1 MFTDLHFICKEG
13 EKWSEEGPNLF
24 KTGDWQV
31 DRDVADEAEAGGRVF
46 LHRRQKDPAF
56 HGGRSLS
63 GGTQKTP
70 RKCISS
76 IEMVSIIEFCARDD
90 GREGWRSSGEM
101 NRGG

>member
-56 HGGRSLS
+56 HGG
-63 GGTQKTP
+63 T
-70 RKCISS
+70 
-76 IEMVSIIEFCARDD
+76 IIEWRYAEDAEKMYFFYRDGIDYRILCPGRWAR
-90 GREGWRSSGEM
+90 RMAVVRRNE
-101 NRGG
+101 